1 MRNYILFTYVVG
13 NSQFIGKRNVFKI
26 AVFELNYY
34 FFCIFRSRVKS
45 FEGKKVAHNP
55 DLAKIETT
63 PTLRLR
69 PTEDLM
75 EFVLAKIGDN
85 PPILRI
91 SNKEKYAKKLE
102 FPSKVDELEQQFK
115 AAMI

>member
-13 NSQFIGKRNVFKI
+13 NSQFIGKQNVFKI
-26 AVFELNYY
+26 AVFEINYY

-75 EFVLAKIGDN
+75 EFVLAKIDDN

-91 SNKEKYAKKLE
+91 SNKEKFAKKLK

>member
-1 MRNYILFTYVVG
+1 MFSKLLFF
-13 NSQFIGKRNVFKI
+13 NLII
-26 AVFELNYY
+26 I

-45 FEGKKVAHNP
+45 FEGKKVALNS

-69 PTEDLM
+69 PMEDLI
-75 EFVLAKIGDN
+75 EFVFAKIDDN

-91 SNKEKYAKKLE
+91 SNKEKFAKKLE

>member
-1 MRNYILFTYVVG
+1 MFSKLLF
-13 NSQFIGKRNVFKI
+13 
-26 AVFELNYY
+26 LNLIII

-45 FEGKKVAHNP
+45 FEGKKVALNP

-63 PTLRLR
+63 PTFRLR
-69 PTEDLM
+69 PMM
-75 EFVLAKIGDN
+75 EFVLAKIDDN

-91 SNKEKYAKKLE
+91 SNKEKFAKKLK

>member
-1 MRNYILFTYVVG
+1 MFSKLLFF
-13 NSQFIGKRNVFKI
+13 NLII
-26 AVFELNYY
+26 I

-55 DLAKIETT
+55 DLAKIETA

-75 EFVLAKIGDN
+75 EFVLAKIDDN